1 MKSAGLASR
10 TLAFWLALGLAV
22 SSMAL
27 SGGCTREQPV
37 VALELEMLAAQQ
49 ANFQGRRVRTHGTL
63 RMHAE
68 PRHYWIEDAAL
79 NRVGLVPAE
88 AVQEYLGS
96 VIEVTGRFGFAPE
109 HGRRIE
115 VEAVEMLAPAGQVSE
130 SLRLPTPIPEAWAER
145 TP

>member
-1 MKSAGLASR
+1 MEYESSHRGTGAAALVLLLMLSC
-10 TLAFWLALGLAV
+10 LAFT
-22 SSMAL
+22 
-27 SGGCTREQPV
+27 GCSREHPV
-37 VALELEMLAAQQ
+37 VALELQMLVSQQ

-88 AVQEYLGS
+88 AVRDYLGS

-115 VEAVEMLAPAGQVSE
+115 VETVEVLAPAEQF
-130 SLRLPTPIPEAWAER
+130 PD
-145 TP
+145 